1 MIKMI
6 EDTTLKHANVK
17 KIYDIAVTLLEKW
30 LKTDEGLSGEDKELE
45 YDKHFSLIDMKKF

>member
-1 MIKMI
+1 MIKML
-6 EDTTLKHANVK
+6 EDATLKHANVK